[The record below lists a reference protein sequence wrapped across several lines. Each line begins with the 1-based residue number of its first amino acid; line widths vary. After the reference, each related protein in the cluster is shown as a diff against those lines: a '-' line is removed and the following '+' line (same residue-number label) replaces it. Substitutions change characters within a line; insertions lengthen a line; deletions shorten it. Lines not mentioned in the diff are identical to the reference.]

1 MGKITVHHLQV
12 SQSERIPWLLEELG
26 VPYELKN
33 YKRAPLLAP
42 DDYKTLHHSGAAPVI
57 HDTDGDLTLAESGA
71 IVEYLAHKYG
81 GGRFFVKPSD
91 AGYADFLYWW
101 HWANGTFQPG
111 VARPMY
117 IRAAAPDSQMAGMA
131 QQKLGRAVKALDE
144 QLAKNEFIAGKDLTV
159 ADIMVVFS
167 LTTMRYFSP
176 YSLEEYPSILKYLEK
191 IGKRE
196 AYRTAMSKSDP
207 DMELVLGANPPTK
220 PLIQTA

>member
-12 SQSERIPWLLEELG
+12 SQSERITWLLEELG
-26 VPYELKN
+26 IPYEFKN

-42 DDYKTLHHSGAAPVI
+42 DEYKSLHHSGAAPVI

-81 GGRFFVKPSD
+81 GGRFFVKPSEP
-91 AGYADFLYWW
+91 GYADFLYWW
-101 HWANGTFQPG
+101 HWANGTFQPT

-117 IRAAAPDSQMAGMA
+117 VRAANPDSQMVGMSM
-131 QQKLGRAVKALDE
+131 QRLDRSVKSLEE
-144 QLAKNEFIAGKDLTV
+144 QLSKNDFVAGKDFTA

-176 YSLEEYPSILKYLEK
+176 YSLGECPNILKYLEK

-207 DMELVLGANPPTK
+207 DMELALGANPPSK
-220 PLIQTA
+220 RLI